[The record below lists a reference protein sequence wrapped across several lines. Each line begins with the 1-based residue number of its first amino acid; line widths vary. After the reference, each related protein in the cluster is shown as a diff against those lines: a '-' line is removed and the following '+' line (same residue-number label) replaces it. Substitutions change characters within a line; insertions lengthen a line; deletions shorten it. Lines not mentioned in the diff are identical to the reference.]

1 MANRKIL
8 ITGGGTGGHLF
19 PALAIGEE
27 INSRDPM
34 QKSTMLDQHLV
45 LRQGFSPSRL

>member
-1 MANRKIL
+1 MDELRIL

-27 INSRDPM
+27 
-34 QKSTMLDQHLV
+34 KLV
-45 LRQGFSPSRL
+45 G